1 MVGKGKMRRAMGGDG
16 GRMNEVGWEE
26 EEGERVV

>member
-1 MVGKGKMRRAMGGDG
+1 MGKGKMRRAMGVDG